1 MKITGVKH
9 DKNGEIISYRLDTG
23 QVISKG
29 EGIKLA
35 EQGQIDG
42 VTVGVSKSG
51 EKFLR
56 SMPDGDSSNN
66 LDNLPE
72 IM

>member
-1 MKITGVKH
+1 MRITGIKH
-9 DKNGEIISYRLDTG
+9 DKNGEIISYRLSTG
-23 QVISKG
+23 QIISKG

-35 EQGQIDG
+35 EQGQIEG
-42 VTVGVSKSG
+42 VTVGVSKTA

-56 SMPDGDSSNN
+56 SLPDGDSRNN

>member
-1 MKITGVKH
+1 MKITCVKH

-23 QVISKG
+23 QVISKS